1 MAAVAT
7 PADAP
12 PISLRARVASALTAL
27 LPGRRAKQAPDP
39 HGRDVVVTAPVPMPS
54 APQPELAARVAF
66 SARLMAAR
74 RAAESEQPRPVFVD
88 KLAAT
93 LAGPDAFEA
102 LKGRPFYLPGFGP
115 RDGDVDPQPVS
126 FLGVRTLWFDYEIED
141 AVAGL
146 TGDVQVDVKA
156 AGDGVSVV
164 VTPTKAPPV
173 TQVLALGA
181 GLDAR
186 PWRLALPGVAW
197 FDVDCEAI
205 TTVKRA
211 ELEKAGAQLEAGPA
225 ASYAHPLT
233 VASYAMVTADLAKP
247 GWSDAVRAAGWNATL
262 PTLVLAEGLTYYIGA
277 AGVDA
282 LLSET
287 GSLVPAGTRFIA
299 DAIDAR
305 GVAEHR
311 ARGIAAGGKGL
322 EVAWCYGTEPDVAA
336 EFAARGWP
344 LQPSW
349 SYLWAASRRVLQA
362 HAAAGVVPPRRF
374 GYPVEPAGTTLPL
387 GTVLLLKLIK
397 GG

>member
-7 PADAP
+7 PADTP
-12 PISLRARVASALTAL
+12 SISLRARVASALTSL
-27 LPGRRAKQAPDP
+27 LPGRRAKQATDP
-39 HGRDVVVTAPVPMPS
+39 HGRDVVVTAPAVPV
-54 APQPELAARVAF
+54 APEPELAARVAF

-74 RAAESEQPRPVFVD
+74 RAIESEQPRPVFED

-102 LKGRPFYLPGFGP
+102 VKARPPFMPGYGP
-115 RDGDVDPQPVS
+115 HDGDVDPMPVS

-146 TGDVQVDVKA
+146 TGDVQAEVKA
-156 AGDGVSVV
+156 AGDGVSVTL
-164 VTPTKAPPV
+164 TPTPAPPI

-197 FDVDCEAI
+197 YDVDCEAI

-211 ELEKAGAQLEAGPA
+211 ELQKAGAQLEAGPA
-225 ASYAHPLT
+225 ASHARPLT

-247 GWSDAVRAAGWNATL
+247 GWSDAVRSAGWNATL

-287 GSLVPAGTRFIA
+287 SSLVPAGTRFIA
-299 DAIDAR
+299 DAMDAR

-322 EVAWCYGTEPDVAA
+322 EVAWCYGTEPDVRA

-362 HAAAGVVPPRRF
+362 RAAAGLVPPRRL
-374 GYPVEPAGTTLPL
+374 GYPVEPAGATLPL